1 MPKYPAATLVEC
13 FSDLPEP
20 RVERTREHKLI
31 DIVVIAVCAVVGGAE
46 GWTDVEAFGR
56 AKFAW
61 FKSFLELPNGIPSH
75 DTFGRVFAR
84 LAPSAFEQ
92 AFVRWTQ
99 ALSETLSE
107 DVVALD
113 GKTPR
118 RSYDRAQGKTA
129 IHLVSA
135 WAAAN
140 RLVLGQ
146 VKTQDKSNEITAL
159 PELLKLLDIRGC
171 IVTIDALGTQKS
183 IAADIIEGG
192 ADYVLALK
200 GNQDHLHHDVRNL
213 FELAQETDFQGRPH
227 DRHETV
233 EKGHGRIE
241 HRRYWTIPAPSWLLD
256 FHPDWARL
264 STLGMVQSERHLGEK
279 VTRETRYYLS
289 SLSSDAKRFAHAVR
303 SHWGVENPVHWVLDV
318 VFREDDSRVRVGNAP
333 ANLSLLRRI
342 AMNLLR
348 QEPSKLS
355 LKAKRKKAGW
365 DIGYLT
371 KVLTC

>member
-279 VTRETRYYLS
+279 VTRETRYYRL